1 MHMKTHQLEEG
12 LVSTNLIQKKE
23 YGAYPNENLSTKT
36 YGHTGFTGTMFWVD
50 PEKQLTIVFLTNRV
64 YPTRL
69 NESFYDDNVRV
80 KLIDILTKKTI
91 LNENTN

>member
-1 MHMKTHQLEEG
+1 MKTHQLEEG
-12 LVSTNLIQKKE
+12 LVSTNPIQKKE
-23 YGAYPNENLSTKT
+23 YGTYPSPNLSTKT

-69 NESFYDDNVRV
+69 NESFYDDNIRS
-80 KLIDILTKKTI
+80 KLIDILT
-91 LNENTN
+91 ENKLK

>member
-1 MHMKTHQLEEG
+1 
-12 LVSTNLIQKKE
+12 
-23 YGAYPNENLSTKT
+23 
-36 YGHTGFTGTMFWVD
+36 MFWVD